1 MDKGIAGL
9 MYDLSFR
16 LRVLRAS
23 RESHADK
30 SSDLTPREE
39 LLLQIIGLMEESSVS
54 SIRAICPSV
63 TLSSISSSI
72 TELWKKKLVE
82 KRVNPDDQRI
92 TMVKL
97 SKNGKALLTSIIKS
111 QHIILSK
118 VAESFNLTG
127 EQEVFT
133 RDLLIRSI
141 NFFDQY
147 LHLKLK

>member
-1 MDKGIAGL
+1 MDEDIAGL
-9 MYDLSFR
+9 MYDLSLR

-54 SIRAICPSV
+54 SIRATCPSV

-97 SKNGKALLTSIIKS
+97 SKSGKELLTSIIKS
-111 QHIILSK
+111 QHNMLSK
-118 VAESFNLTG
+118 VSESFNLTG
-127 EQEVFT
+127 EQEVFA

-141 NFFDQY
+141 NYFDQY
-147 LHLKLK
+147 LHLKFK